1 MKPSDLYA
9 RDAEDTW
16 KDLSVLMGCYYKHL
30 PELEQVW
37 DRLDLEKNE
46 KVQIKVYRY
55 VDYDG
60 RRFWLLGG
68 VYFDGQPVMIIRN
81 AGREGDDHHSR
92 FITDGGRYFEMLK
105 YLSTLCR
112 FQDKDQQPVIDLV
125 APDDDIPDLETFYG
139 NSLNYSKDHHR
150 YW

>member
-60 RRFWLLGG
+60 R
-68 VYFDGQPVMIIRN
+68 PVMIIRN

-112 FQDKDQQPVIDLV
+112 FQDKDKQPV
-125 APDDDIPDLETFYG
+125 
-139 NSLNYSKDHHR
+139 
-150 YW
+150 